1 MNMGRVQGARSA
13 SQQRIAAGRRA
24 PGRSISIS
32 LASLIAV
39 VGVHSAHGF
48 EFNTDNP
55 DVKVRWDNTLKY
67 SAAFRLRDRSDTLT
81 TTATPPGA
89 NVDDGDRNF
98 DSGVISNRL
107 DLLSELDASYR
118 NFGVRFSGAGWYD
131 TVYNSTND
139 NNSPNSANAAS
150 VPYNHFSNA
159 TRDVMG
165 RYIELL
171 DAFFYG
177 KGNIG
182 GLPASFRLGKHTL
195 LYGESLFFGANGIAG
210 TQSPVDIV
218 KAVAVPNSQF
228 KEFIRPVPQASGQIA
243 LLPNLTVG
251 GYYQFRWE
259 RNRLPPVG
267 SYFSFVDILDKG
279 GERLIAATPV
289 GALTVLR
296 RSADQE
302 AKNSGQF
309 GAQVKYRAESYDGE
323 WGLYF
328 SQFHSKNP
336 VVYNRFY
343 AGEYNLVYPE
353 NIKVYGASFSTAA
366 IEAVQLS
373 TEVSLRT
380 NMPLTP
386 PGGSINLFV
395 PTTADNNDNPAY
407 AVGRSAHAQ
416 VSGIYSMPR
425 TPLWQG
431 GFLLG
436 EIAWN
441 RKLSVTRNPGAID
454 PNATR
459 DASALWLS
467 IQPQYF
473 QVISGLDLTVPI
485 GLTYGIDGKSSVVDF
500 SPAAPYH
507 GGNVSVGLTGTYRNI
522 WISTLNY
529 THYYGAAGQVL
540 DSNFNYSYRNVWAD
554 RDFVSL
560 SIQRTL

>member
-1 MNMGRVQGARSA
+1 MNVGRAQVARGAPKQGTSVRRREPQRSNA
-13 SQQRIAAGRRA
+13 
-24 PGRSISIS
+24 IS
-32 LASLIAV
+32 LASFLV
-39 VGVHSAHGF
+39 VFGIPTARGF
-48 EFNTDNP
+48 EFNTDSP
-55 DVKVRWDNTLKY
+55 DVKLRWDNTLKY
-67 SAAFRLRDRSDTLT
+67 SAAFRLLNRSDTLT

-98 DSGVISNRL
+98 DPGLISNRL
-107 DLLSELDASYR
+107 DLLSELDASYK

-139 NNSPNSANAAS
+139 NNSPNSTNASS
-150 VPYNHFSNA
+150 VPYNHFTND

-177 KGNIG
+177 KGNLG
-182 GLPASFRLGKHTL
+182 GLPATFRLGKHTL

-218 KAVAVPNSQF
+218 KAVGVPNSQF

-279 GERLIAATPV
+279 GERLIADTPV
-289 GALTVLR
+289 GPLTILR
-296 RSADQE
+296 RGPDEE

-309 GAQVKYRAESYDGE
+309 GAQVKYRPESYDGE

-353 NIKVYGASFSTAA
+353 NIRVYGASFSTAA
-366 IEAVQLS
+366 VEALQLS

-386 PGGSINLFV
+386 PGGSINLFS
-395 PTTADNNDNPAY
+395 PTTADNNGNPAY

-416 VSGIYSMPR
+416 VSWIYSMPR

-431 GFLLG
+431 CFVLG

-441 RKLSVTRNPGAID
+441 RKLSVTRNPGEID
-454 PNATR
+454 PNTTR

-507 GGNVSVGLTGTYRNI
+507 GGNVSVGLTGTYRNV
-522 WISTLNY
+522 WIATLNC
-529 THYYGAAGQVL
+529 THYYGSAAQVL
-540 DSNFNYSYRNVWAD
+540 DSNFNYSYRNVWGD

-560 SIQRTL
+560 SIQRTF